1 MKDFWQAFLPMFVS
15 MDPIGLIP
23 FFVAF
28 TSGTAEPKR
37 ERVIVHSVATAL
49 IVALAFLFA
58 GRGLLQWL
66 GVGIPDFL
74 VAGGALLF
82 VLALADLLAAN
93 KPSRTL
99 SSTDDTLGV
108 VPLAVPM
115 IVGPAV
121 LATSQVLLNRYG
133 YAVTIASIAT
143 NVVLTGIIL
152 QCSGAVVRLIGSA
165 GARVISKLAMLILAA
180 LAVMFIR
187 SGLALIIAAWG
198 KA

>member
-15 MDPIGLIP
+15 MDPVGLIP

-28 TSGTAEPKR
+28 TSGTPEPKR
-37 ERVIVHSVATAL
+37 QRVIVQAIATAL

-58 GRGLLQWL
+58 GRALLQWL

-74 VAGGALLF
+74 VAGGVLLF
-82 VLALADLLAAN
+82 VLALADLLAVD
-93 KPSRTL
+93 KPNQTL
-99 SSTDDTLGV
+99 SSTDETLGV

-133 YAVTIASIAT
+133 YALTIASIAV
-143 NVVLTGIIL
+143 NVMVTGILL
-152 QCSGAVVRLIGSA
+152 QCSGLIVRLIGSA

-187 SGLALIIAAWG
+187 SGLALMIAGWG
-198 KA
+198 KT

>member
-28 TSGTAEPKR
+28 TSGTAGPKR
-37 ERVIVHSVATAL
+37 ERVIAHSVVTAL

-58 GRGLLQWL
+58 GRALLQSL
-66 GVGIPDFL
+66 GIGIPDFL
-74 VAGGALLF
+74 IAGGALLF
-82 VLALADLLAAN
+82 VLALADLLAAD
-93 KPSRTL
+93 KPSQTL
-99 SSTDDTLGV
+99 SSTDETLGV

-121 LATSQVLLNRYG
+121 LATSQVLLSRYG
-133 YAVTIASIAT
+133 YAVTIAAIAS

-152 QCSGAVVRLIGSA
+152 QCSGLVIRLIGSA

-187 SGLALIIAAWG
+187 SGLALIVAEWG
-198 KA
+198 KT

>member
-15 MDPIGLIP
+15 MDPVGLIP

-28 TSGTAEPKR
+28 TSGTVGPKR
-37 ERVIVHSVATAL
+37 ERVIVNSVATAL
-49 IVALAFLFA
+49 IAALAFLFA
-58 GRGLLQWL
+58 GRVLLQWL
-66 GVGIPDFL
+66 GIGIPDFL

-82 VLALADLLAAN
+82 VLALADLLAAD

-133 YAVTIASIAT
+133 YAVTIAAIAT
-143 NVVLTGIIL
+143 NIMLTGIIL
-152 QCSGAVVRLIGSA
+152 QGSGLVIRLIGSA

-180 LAVMFIR
+180 LAIMFIR
-187 SGLALIIAAWG
+187 HGLALIIAEWG
-198 KA
+198 KT

>member
-1 MKDFWQAFLPMFVS
+1 MRNFWLAFLPMFVS

-28 TSGTAEPKR
+28 TSGAAKAKR

-58 GRGLLQWL
+58 GRLIMQWL

-74 VAGGALLF
+74 IAGGALLF
-82 VLALADLLAAN
+82 VLALADLLAAD
-93 KPSRTL
+93 KPSQTL
-99 SSTDDTLGV
+99 SSTDETLGV

-121 LATSQVLLNRYG
+121 LATSQVLLSRYG
-133 YAVTIASIAT
+133 LAITIASITA
-143 NVVLTGIIL
+143 NVLLTGLIL
-152 QCSGAVVRLIGSA
+152 QCSGFVVRLIGTA
-165 GARVISKLAMLILAA
+165 GTRVISKLAMLILAA

-187 SGLALIIAAWG
+187 SGLALMMAEWR
-198 KA
+198 KT

>member
-15 MDPIGLIP
+15 MDPVGLIP

-28 TSGTAEPKR
+28 TSGTAASKR
-37 ERVIVHSVATAL
+37 QRVIIHSVATAL

-58 GRGLLQWL
+58 GRAVLKWL

-82 VLALADLLAAN
+82 VLALADLLAAD
-93 KPSRTL
+93 KPSQTL
-99 SSTDDTLGV
+99 SSTDETLGV

-133 YAVTIASIAT
+133 YPVTIAAIAT
-143 NVVLTGIIL
+143 NILLTGIIL
-152 QCSGAVVRLIGSA
+152 QCSGIVVRLIGGT

-187 SGLALIIAAWG
+187 SGLALMSAAWG
-198 KA
+198 KT

>member
-15 MDPIGLIP
+15 MDPVGLIP

-28 TSGTAEPKR
+28 TSGTAESKR
-37 ERVIVHSVATAL
+37 QRVIVHSVATAL

-58 GRGLLQWL
+58 GRAVLQWL

-82 VLALADLLAAN
+82 VLALADLLSAD
-93 KPSRTL
+93 KPSQTL
-99 SSTDDTLGV
+99 SSTDETLGV

-133 YAVTIASIAT
+133 YAVTIAAIAT
-143 NVVLTGIIL
+143 NILLTGVIL
-152 QCSGAVVRLIGSA
+152 QCSGIVVRLIGNA

-187 SGLALIIAAWG
+187 SGLALMSAAWG
-198 KA
+198 KT

>member
-15 MDPIGLIP
+15 MDPVGLIP

-28 TSGTAEPKR
+28 TSGTAKPKR

-49 IVALAFLFA
+49 LVALAFLFA
-58 GRGLLQWL
+58 GQKLLRCL

-74 VAGGALLF
+74 IAGGVLLF
-82 VLALADLLAAN
+82 VLALADLLAPDKA
-93 KPSRTL
+93 SQTL
-99 SSTDDTLGV
+99 SSTDETLGV

-133 YAVTIASIAT
+133 YAVTIAAIAS
-143 NVVLTGIIL
+143 NVVLTGVIL
-152 QCSGAVVRLIGSA
+152 QCSGVVVRLIGSA
-165 GARVISKLAMLILAA
+165 GARVISKLAMLILVA
-180 LAVMFIR
+180 LAIMFIR
-187 SGLALIIAAWG
+187 SGLAMMIAGWG
-198 KA
+198 KM

>member
-1 MKDFWQAFLPMFVS
+1 MKDFWQAFVQMFVS
-15 MDPIGLIP
+15 MDPVGLIP

-28 TSGTAEPKR
+28 TSGAPAPKR
-37 ERVIVHSVATAL
+37 ERIILHSVATAML
-49 IVALAFLFA
+49 VALAFLFA
-58 GRGLLQWL
+58 GRALLQWL
-66 GVGIPDFL
+66 GIGIPDFL

-82 VLALADLLAAN
+82 VLAMADLRSAD
-93 KPSRTL
+93 KPSQTL

-121 LATSQVLLNRYG
+121 LATSQVLLARYG
-133 YAVTIASIAT
+133 IAVTIASIAT
-143 NVVLTGIIL
+143 NVVLTGILL

-165 GARVISKLAMLILAA
+165 GARVISKLAMLVLAA

-187 SGLALIIAAWG
+187 RGLTLMIAAWG

>member
-28 TSGTAEPKR
+28 TSGTAESKR
-37 ERVIVHSVATAL
+37 QRVIVNSVATAL
-49 IVALAFLFA
+49 IVALAFLIA
-58 GRGLLQWL
+58 GRALLQWL

-74 VAGGALLF
+74 IAGGALLF
-82 VLALADLLAAN
+82 VLALADLRAAD
-93 KPSRTL
+93 KPIQTL
-99 SSTDDTLGV
+99 SSTDETLGV

-121 LATSQVLLNRYG
+121 LATSQVLLSRYG

-152 QCSGAVVRLIGSA
+152 RCSGVIVRLIGSA

-187 SGLALIIAAWG
+187 SGLALIIAEWG
-198 KA
+198 KK

>member
-15 MDPIGLIP
+15 MDPVGLIP

-28 TSGTAEPKR
+28 TAGTAESKR
-37 ERVIVHSVATAL
+37 QRVIVHSVATAL

-58 GRGLLQWL
+58 GRAVLQWL

-82 VLALADLLAAN
+82 VWALADLLAAN
-93 KPSRTL
+93 KPSQTL
-99 SSTDDTLGV
+99 SSTDETLGV

-121 LATSQVLLNRYG
+121 LATSQVLLSRYG
-133 YAVTIASIAT
+133 YAVTIAAITT
-143 NVVLTGIIL
+143 NIILTGILL
-152 QCSGAVVRLIGSA
+152 QCSGIVVRLIGSA

-187 SGLALIIAAWG
+187 SGLTLMSAAWG
-198 KA
+198 KT